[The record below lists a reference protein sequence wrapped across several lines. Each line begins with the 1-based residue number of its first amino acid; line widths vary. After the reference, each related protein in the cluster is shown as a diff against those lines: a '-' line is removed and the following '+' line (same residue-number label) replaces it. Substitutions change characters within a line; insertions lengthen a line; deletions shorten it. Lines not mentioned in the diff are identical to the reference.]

1 MKNPFR
7 SERGTLTSG
16 RACAVYA
23 LAFVLMLFLDATR
36 FSSFLDRA
44 GIDFPPA
51 AVVGQTVKGVAEAT
65 GLAAFSEAETRLVTA
80 FNTDKTLGTVEGPSV
95 AAAPS
100 TAPQRPVADALADF
114 SREAA
119 SPAQPEP
126 PVEEVPASVPP
137 AAVPEQAVRTPGA
150 QPETGIPPP
159 PVRAETERKP
169 LVLLVGD
176 SMMMEGFGPV
186 LQRTLRKR
194 PDLEVVREGKYSTG
208 LSRQDYFDW
217 PAQLEKLVGKYN
229 PDMVVI
235 CMGANDPQDI
245 IDENRKRHHADSESW
260 KTIYRSPRRT
270 PACRGHG
277 QGCQGRMGRPARHG
291 QGTVFDPRP
300 PLERA
305 AKGSLR
311 DVSCRLRGYGQGAG
325 RRSGQLHDIQG
336 RRQGTP
342 HPAAV

>member
-7 SERGTLTSG
+7 SERRTLTSG

-260 KTIYRSPRRT
+260 
-270 PACRGHG
+270 
-277 QGCQGRMGRPARHG
+277 
-291 QGTVFDPRP
+291 
-300 PLERA
+300 
-305 AKGSLR
+305 
-311 DVSCRLRGYGQGAG
+311 
-325 RRSGQLHDIQG
+325 
-336 RRQGTP
+336 
-342 HPAAV
+342 

>member
-23 LAFVLMLFLDATR
+23 LAFVLMLFLDAPR

-51 AVVGQTVKGVAEAT
+51 AVVGQTVKGVAEAP

-150 QPETGIPPP
+150 QPETGMPPP

-194 PDLEVVREGKYSTG
+194 PDLDVVREGKYSTG

-217 PAQLEKLVGKYN
+217 PAQLEKLVEKYN

-260 KTIYRSPRRT
+260 KTIYRSRAERLLAVAT
-270 PACRGHG
+270 ASYKRK
-277 QGCQGRMGRPARHG
+277 PAR
-291 QGTVFDPRP
+291 RIMP
-300 PLERA
+300 PSWIRSWCWPTLRA
-305 AKGSLR
+305 TTRHSRSTTR
-311 DVSCRLRGYGQGAG
+311 DAT
-325 RRSGQLHDIQG
+325 SGCGI
-336 RRQGTP
+336 RIWCM
-342 HPAAV
+342 